1 MFRFFCCNYKNF
13 EEYMEKYEN
22 FEFHNSKINSLFK
35 GIFKEPNG
43 NIAISVMNALL
54 PHKEP
59 IDKIS
64 FIDPTLISP
73 SFEINKKMVAVNLHY
88 KNGSDK
94 RSYLIEMQIHNKF
107 DIVFC
112 AEFVIYRV
120 YNKIIGENEKF
131 VIDEKVRSVK
141 FLYYNVNDNDFFYHR
156 IIKKDDEITENIN
169 KKNDS
174 KQDTNGLELLKN
186 ENINEKEII
195 IIELIKFRRKLDKD
209 ALKKLEAY
217 SEEIENDKKEIKEK
231 VNKENKTEE
240 EINEIENKKKD
251 VQKRERILKLHL
263 WLAFLSKMDTANRE
277 DLNYDSDNE
286 YGDNIE
292 NKNSSIEIRKE
303 INLSLLKLFKKYD
316 ELEKALEIFKVP
328 LDEENKKESITYISK
343 ADEFELIN
351 IELKKE
357 LKELQE
363 KNEKR
368 KLELEAMNKEF
379 EPTKKEK
386 KN

>member
-316 ELEKALEIFKVP
+316 EL
-328 LDEENKKESITYISK
+328 KKH
-343 ADEFELIN
+343 
-351 IELKKE
+351 LKF
-357 LKELQE
+357 LKY
-363 KNEKR
+363 R
-368 KLELEAMNKEF
+368 
-379 EPTKKEK
+379 
-386 KN
+386 